1 MVSFS
6 LSRLMVIVCQYV
18 ACVQAYNGLDLD
30 HPSYQLHVPS
40 ADVDKVI
47 LVPSMLALPLLIE
60 KSNLFQP
67 VMVCELIARTSS
79 FFLLSPL
86 C

>member
-1 MVSFS
+1 
-6 LSRLMVIVCQYV
+6 LKLD
-18 ACVQAYNGLDLD
+18 AYDGLDLD

-47 LVPSMLALPLLIE
+47 LVTSMLALPLLIE
-60 KSNLFQP
+60 TSNLFQP